1 MEKADTEKKENSK
14 EISSSIVDISEIK
27 IPEDIISLIP
37 SDFARARR
45 CLPIKKRG
53 RVLDVVVNDPSDT
66 LLLTDLRF
74 ITGYEI
80 EPFTAKQKDFDD
92 AITRYY
98 GEVESISSIISDL
111 TKNSELELVET
122 DKEDQGA
129 EDLLVL
135 SEEAPVVRYVNSL
148 IREAILKTA
157 SDIHI
162 EPYESFIRA
171 RIRIDGKLLELPSP
185 PWRLRRAISSRV
197 KVMANL
203 DLAEHRI
210 PQDGRIMV
218 KYQGRTVDLRV
229 STTPTIYG
237 EKVVMRILD
246 KAAVPLDMESLG
258 MDETVL
264 QRFKETIDLPY
275 GLMLVTGPTGSGK
288 TTTLYSA
295 LTRINRPDI
304 NIMTIEDPVEFDF
317 PGVNQV
323 AIREKI
329 GLTFAYALRSFLR
342 QDPDV
347 IMVGEIRDKE
357 TADIAIK
364 ASLTG
369 HLVLST
375 LHTNDA
381 PSAITRL
388 QDMGLESY
396 LISSSLVL
404 VMAQRLL
411 RKICEKC
418 KEEVEISMDIIDKAG
433 IDTSL
438 FNRNVFY
445 KGKGCPYCNNTG
457 YKGREGIYEIMYVS
471 PLMREMIVQRKS
483 IDELRELAKKDGMI
497 TLRDAAIDKFKNG
510 LTTLDEV
517 VRVTKEIE

>member
-148 IREAILKTA
+148 IREAILKAA

-329 GLTFAYALRSFLR
+329 GLTFAYALR
-342 QDPDV
+342 
-347 IMVGEIRDKE
+347 
-357 TADIAIK
+357 
-364 ASLTG
+364 
-369 HLVLST
+369 
-375 LHTNDA
+375 
-381 PSAITRL
+381 
-388 QDMGLESY
+388 
-396 LISSSLVL
+396 
-404 VMAQRLL
+404 
-411 RKICEKC
+411 
-418 KEEVEISMDIIDKAG
+418 
-433 IDTSL
+433 
-438 FNRNVFY
+438 
-445 KGKGCPYCNNTG
+445 
-457 YKGREGIYEIMYVS
+457 
-471 PLMREMIVQRKS
+471 
-483 IDELRELAKKDGMI
+483 
-497 TLRDAAIDKFKNG
+497 
-510 LTTLDEV
+510 
-517 VRVTKEIE
+517 